1 MKEGIIEAR
10 EGPVD
15 PDPRRQFPEQARV
28 IKAVMKGRPNR

>member
-15 PDPRRQFPEQARV
+15 LDPGRQFLEQACV
-28 IKAVMKGRPNR
+28 IKAVMNGRSNR